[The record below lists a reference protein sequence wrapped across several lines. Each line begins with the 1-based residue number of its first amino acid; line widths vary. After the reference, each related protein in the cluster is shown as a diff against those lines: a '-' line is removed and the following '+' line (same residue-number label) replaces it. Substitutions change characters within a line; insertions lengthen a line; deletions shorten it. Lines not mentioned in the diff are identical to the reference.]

1 MRFRA
6 ILLASVVF
14 STPAMAQTTAPA
26 QTPVADAPATGLQ
39 DIVVTA
45 QRREENLQKAALA
58 VSAVAGDDLV
68 KQSVT
73 QANDLTRLVPAIQV
87 ASASSFTQIYLRG
100 IGSFGANAF
109 AEQGV
114 AFNLDGIYL
123 SRPAAPAAL
132 FYDLERLET
141 LKGPQGTLY
150 GRNASGGAL
159 NVITAKPKLNE
170 TSGFLNAEVGNYN
183 TFKTSA
189 AINVPLGQQW
199 AARVSGQYARHDG
212 YFSDGYDDENT
223 GAVRGQL
230 KFDNGAGINATLMTD
245 YGHVGGKGAG
255 GTIMPLIGN
264 GRLGVSDPAVL
275 AAYQAAQPTA
285 PVPQI
290 LAKSDGF
297 QDNNYYGAALTAN
310 ADLGFAKLTV
320 IPAWRETD
328 LNFLSYASSFLIR
341 DIEKSHQGSVEARL
355 GNRSGA
361 VNWVIGGYWF
371 SEHVNALQH
380 YDQGSNL
387 LDINSL
393 LDTSSLAAFGQATV
407 EVASHVRLT
416 GGLRYTDDHKQQ
428 STNFTNAPFVGFVSP
443 ATGNFT
449 PIFASIPAV
458 ATSDV
463 HFRKTTWKAGL
474 EYDAGPRSLVYAS
487 VATGFKSGAL
497 YAATGQNYSLPEGL
511 TAYTLGSK
519 NRFLDNRLQL
529 NVEAFL
535 WDYSNQ
541 QVSHLGPVQVA
552 STPAGGIYAPVFL
565 TENAG
570 SAKLYGV
577 EAELLFK
584 PTPQDM
590 FSADIQWLHARYKTF
605 AYQAYSTSGATPV
618 EGCGVTPTGLIAAT
632 PGAAIFNVNC
642 SGRPLVNAPDWTIN
656 LAYEHKFALGSGGE
670 VSLGADTRIQS
681 GTYVSIDYLPDG
693 HQDTYMMSNA
703 HLGFEPVGG
712 RFSVT
717 AFVNNLENRT
727 VFAASFQ
734 SPVKN
739 GVLYNQLRPP
749 RTFGLRGSVKF

>member
-1 MRFRA
+1 M
-6 ILLASVVF
+6 
-14 STPAMAQTTAPA
+14 
-26 QTPVADAPATGLQ
+26 
-39 DIVVTA
+39 
-45 QRREENLQKAALA
+45 
-58 VSAVAGDDLV
+58 
-68 KQSVT
+68 
-73 QANDLTRLVPAIQV
+73 
-87 ASASSFTQIYLRG
+87 
-100 IGSFGANAF
+100 
-109 AEQGV
+109 
-114 AFNLDGIYL
+114 
-123 SRPAAPAAL
+123 
-132 FYDLERLET
+132 
-141 LKGPQGTLY
+141 
-150 GRNASGGAL
+150 
-159 NVITAKPKLNE
+159 
-170 TSGFLNAEVGNYN
+170 
-183 TFKTSA
+183 
-189 AINVPLGQQW
+189 
-199 AARVSGQYARHDG
+199 
-212 YFSDGYDDENT
+212 
-223 GAVRGQL
+223 
-230 KFDNGAGINATLMTD
+230 
-245 YGHVGGKGAG
+245 
-255 GTIMPLIGN
+255 
-264 GRLGVSDPAVL
+264 
-275 AAYQAAQPTA
+275 
-285 PVPQI
+285 
-290 LAKSDGF
+290 
-297 QDNNYYGAALTAN
+297 
-310 ADLGFAKLTV
+310 
-320 IPAWRETD
+320 
-328 LNFLSYASSFLIR
+328 
-341 DIEKSHQGSVEARL
+341 
-355 GNRSGA
+355 
-361 VNWVIGGYWF
+361 
-371 SEHVNALQH
+371 
-380 YDQGSNL
+380 
-387 LDINSL
+387 
-393 LDTSSLAAFGQATV
+393 
-407 EVASHVRLT
+407 
-416 GGLRYTDDHKQQ
+416 
-428 STNFTNAPFVGFVSP
+428 
-443 ATGNFT
+443 
-449 PIFASIPAV
+449 
-458 ATSDV
+458 
-463 HFRKTTWKAGL
+463 
-474 EYDAGPRSLVYAS
+474 
-487 VATGFKSGAL
+487 ATGFKSGAL

-584 PTPQDM
+584 PTPHDM